1 MSAVVAQQIAAATV
15 RVNPSKTIASRIR
28 GAVPAALV
36 FVGFVCLWYLVRMFV
51 MTDRNRFLLPTP
63 HAVLQKSFGNET
75 ARNELFKGLSSTAQV
90 ALIGFAIS
98 CVLAIVFSTIMAL
111 SRAIESAFFPYAVL
125 IQTIPVL
132 AVTPLIKNWF
142 GPTRTSRIVV
152 AVLVSI
158 FPILTSFLFGL
169 KSVERGHL
177 ELFRL
182 HGAGWWTRLRK
193 LQLPAALPSIFTGMR
208 IGAGLCVIGALVA
221 DFFLTRGELGLG
233 RLLNNYAKELEY
245 ERLFGGIILAALLG
259 VTIYAVIGWISNRV
273 LRNWHDTEAGS

>member
-1 MSAVVAQQIAAATV
+1 MSAVVAQKIATASTQTH
-15 RVNPSKTIASRIR
+15 PSRSVASRVR

-51 MTDRNRFLLPTP
+51 MTDRNRFLLP

-98 CVLAIVFSTIMAL
+98 CVLAILFSTIMAL

-142 GPTRTSRIVV
+142 GPTRTSRVVV

-273 LRNWHDTEAGS
+273 LRNWHDTAAST